1 MIPPKVLVCP
11 GWWNQGGRVGE
22 QSKFPFT
29 QSLWNSLNIPNVVI
43 NTCHLLLPQILK
55 PSYYQITHYF
65 CTVASGTTS

>member
-1 MIPPKVLVCP
+1 M
-11 GWWNQGGRVGE
+11 GE